1 MIGAMNRD
9 PAHYAAPQRDDPW
22 RRESLSHTAF
32 GFGRH
37 FSLGAA
43 MARVEAR
50 VALRRLFEAFPN
62 LRLDAERSRPP
73 RGHEFRKAG
82 AVVAYLA

>member
-1 MIGAMNRD
+1 
-9 PAHYAAPQRDDPW
+9 
-22 RRESLSHTAF
+22 
-32 GFGRH
+32 
-37 FSLGAA
+37 

-73 RGHEFRKAG
+73 LGHEFRKAG